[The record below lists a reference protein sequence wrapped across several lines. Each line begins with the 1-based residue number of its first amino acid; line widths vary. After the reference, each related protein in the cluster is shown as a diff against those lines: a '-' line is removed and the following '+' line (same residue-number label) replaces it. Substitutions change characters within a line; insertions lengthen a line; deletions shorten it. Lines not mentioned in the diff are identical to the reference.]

1 MSRTLGLLALV
12 VVALAYAWPVQVT
25 GDNQNAHYALVKA
38 LARGVPYIDET
49 LRETGDLQSHDV
61 VRADGHLFTVKA
73 PGLAIAAQPAYAI
86 VRLAGMRTTG
96 DPMRAL
102 WVLAVLTSALATAF
116 LLLCVRDLAERI
128 EPGFG
133 AGTAVIVG
141 LGALTLPFA
150 TLFFSHA
157 LGTALVFASFW
168 ALWRE
173 RDGVPRMKLVAA
185 AGVLAGLA
193 VTVEHPTMWIAPILA
208 AYAAARAQLLRRL
221 AAFAVGGLAGLV
233 PLFAFDL
240 WAFGNPLHTPYD
252 DYWETQS
259 DFAALALPSWREFSK
274 IMFSSLGL
282 LVLAPVLA
290 AGVAGI
296 VLLYRRGRHAEALVC
311 AAVPVTLIVYFS
323 GSGAFGGLGPP
334 RYLTPIMPFALLPV
348 AAALRRF
355 PLTTA
360 SLGAITIFQAVAQT
374 ATGPLAA
381 YDGDWIARV
390 ADRTFMSTAA
400 SFVGISG
407 WYAITPF
414 FVAAGIAVTLSV
426 AASPR
431 VELRPADGA
440 LGVAAL
446 ACWALVAASSSFD
459 RGQPPSD
466 EYVLTVFSVFA
477 VAVAMAAFVGLTRSR
492 KPAHAAPGA
501 EASP

>member
-1 MSRTLGLLALV
+1 MRRTLGLLALV

-61 VRADGHLFTVKA
+61 VRAEGHLFTVKA

-86 VRLAGMRTTG
+86 VRLAGVRTTG

-102 WVLAVLTSALATAF
+102 WVLTAFTSALATVF
-116 LLLCVRDLAERI
+116 LLFCVRDLAERI

-133 AGTAVIVG
+133 AATAVIVG

-157 LGTALVFASFW
+157 LGTALIFASFW

-173 RDGVPRMKLVAA
+173 RDGVPRDKLLAA
-185 AGVLAGLA
+185 AGLLAGLA
-193 VTVEHPTMWIAPILA
+193 VTVEHPTMWIAAILA
-208 AYAAARAQLLRRL
+208 VYAAARANPLRRL
-221 AAFAVGGLAGLV
+221 AVFAVGGLAGLV

-259 DFAALALPSWREFSK
+259 DFASLALPSWTEFSK

-296 VLLYRRGRHAEALVC
+296 VLLYLRGRRAEAIVC
-311 AAVPVTLIVYFS
+311 AAVPVTLVVYFS

-334 RYLTPIMPFALLPV
+334 RYLTPIMPFALL
-348 AAALRRF
+348 ALGAALRRF

-360 SLGAITIFQAVAQT
+360 ALGSITIFQAVAQT

-381 YDGDWIARV
+381 YDGDWIERV
-390 ADRTFMSTAA
+390 GERAFMSTAA
-400 SFVGISG
+400 SLVGITG

-414 FVAAGIAVTLSV
+414 FVAASVAVILSV
-426 AASPR
+426 AASPK
-431 VELRPADGA
+431 VELRPLDGA

-446 ACWALVAASSSFD
+446 CGWGLLAASSSFD

-466 EYVLTVFSVFA
+466 EYVLTVVGVLAIA
-477 VAVAMAAFVGLTRSR
+477 VAIAACVGLARSR
-492 KPAHAAPGA
+492 RPAHAAPGT
-501 EASP
+501 